1 MRQSAFRCHHSTET
15 ALQAILNDVY
25 RSVGRKQLTLLVGLD
40 ISAAFDT
47 LDHATLLKRLEHT
60 FGISGAA
67 LAWVSSYLAGRT
79 QFVKIGE
86 SPRQH
91 TRAATAYRKA
101 PSSGRSCSPFT
112 RLPSLASSS
121 VLGCGITSTR
131 TTRNCM
137 CRLAE
142 IRRIEPSSQSK
153 S

>member
-1 MRQSAFRCHHSTET
+1 MFYTIRKLIYDFLFDFFGHHSTET

-67 LAWVSSYLAGRT
+67 LAWVSSYLVGRT

-86 SPRQH
+86 
-91 TRAATAYRKA
+91 K
-101 PSSGRSCSPFT
+101 SSTTHSCCYGVPQG
-112 RLPSLASSS
+112 S
-121 VLGCGITSTR
+121 VLGPVLFT
-131 TTRNCM
+131 
-137 CRLAE
+137 L
-142 IRRIEPSSQSK
+142 
-153 S
+153 